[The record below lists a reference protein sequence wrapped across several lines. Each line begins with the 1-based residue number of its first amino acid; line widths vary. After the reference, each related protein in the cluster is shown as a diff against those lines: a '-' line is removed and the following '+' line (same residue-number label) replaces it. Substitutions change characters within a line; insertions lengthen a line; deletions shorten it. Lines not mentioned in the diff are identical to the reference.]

1 MVERVMVEAGG
12 FSSGVYYGW
21 RRIEYGESATV
32 VEERTTDDFKAY
44 HGSISNFGNFGV
56 SVSYQDV
63 PRYERVLVEVEGY
76 TRIVRGKPQRVK
88 GAPAHRWKR
97 VDYYPE
103 AKPIVDKDRD
113 TRGGEARRRR
123 R

>member
-1 MVERVMVEAGG
+1 MPERVMVEAGG

-21 RRIEYGESATV
+21 RRIEYDESETV
-32 VEERTTDDFKAY
+32 VEERTTDEFRAY

-56 SVSYQDV
+56 SVSVRDM
-63 PRYERVLVEVEGY
+63 PNYERVLVEIGGY
-76 TRIVRGKPQRVK
+76 IRTVRGKPQRVR
-88 GAPAHRWKR
+88 GYMAHRWRR

-103 AKPIVDKDRD
+103 AYPIGDNDHD

>member
-1 MVERVMVEAGG
+1 MPERVMVEAGG

-21 RRIEYGESATV
+21 RRIEYDESATV
-32 VEERTTDDFKAY
+32 VEERTTDEFRAY
-44 HGSISNFGNFGV
+44 HGNLSNYGNFGV
-56 SVSYQDV
+56 SVSVRDM
-63 PRYERVLVEVEGY
+63 PRLERVLVEVGGY

-97 VDYYPE
+97 VKYYPE
-103 AKPIVDKDRD
+103 AYPIVDKDRD